1 MNSAYRVKLYRLI
14 FILAAS
20 YNAVFGL
27 WAILWPRSF
36 FYCFE
41 IAPPNYPSLW
51 RCLGMVVGLY
61 GALYGYSAW
70 RLDRAQPI
78 ILVGLIGKIL
88 GPIGWF
94 MVVRSG
100 EWPLRTF
107 PLIVFNDLAWWLPF
121 TLFLLDERRA
131 GGRLRRATPW
141 ACAAINALA
150 AMAMLFVLRGGT
162 EVIPSTTRRAVY
174 IAEHAGLWR
183 AGWAIW
189 MIAALSLVGF
199 YAWWGAWIPSK
210 RLATAAFVI
219 AILGIACDLL
229 AESLFIG
236 WLPARI
242 ESLAPLGSLLTG
254 GAANA
259 LYTIAGVILTLG
271 TRSLRGLLR
280 VCAWGIWISGFALT
294 VWTVSGNVAGVTIS
308 TAVLMS
314 LLCPWVAAFG
324 WKMAR
329 DDRKNG
335 TN

>member
-1 MNSAYRVKLYRLI
+1 MISAYRVKLYRLI

-20 YNAVFGL
+20 YNAAFGL

-70 RLDRAQPI
+70 RLERARPI

-88 GPIGWF
+88 GPVGWF
-94 MVVRSG
+94 MVVNSG

-174 IAEHAGLWR
+174 IAEHAALWR
-183 AGWAIW
+183 TGWFIW
-189 MIAALSLVGF
+189 MCAGLTLVAF
-199 YAWWGAWIPSK
+199 YAWWGALLSST
-210 RLATAAFVI
+210 RLALAAFVI
-219 AILGIACDLL
+219 AIAGLVCDLF

-259 LYTIAGVILTLG
+259 LYTVAGIILTLG

-280 VCAWGIWISGFALT
+280 AWAWAIWLSGIGLTACALI
-294 VWTVSGNVAGVTIS
+294 GNSAGVTIS

-314 LLCPWVAAFG
+314 CFVHG
-324 WKMAR
+324 
-329 DDRKNG
+329 
-335 TN
+335 